1 MLPYLSKNIP
11 IVFLYNNIES
21 FFDFLNWPQVAAACL
36 DRLIFPIDNI
46 ARVTGR
52 DCPWGDPKLVYVS
65 AAVPHANDVCDF
77 FHFPHTDYLFPAN
90 PSPWLSLDILQE
102 PLLSLIAWWNTP
114 GPGNGRYDNDTPTPP
129 PVNSCNW
136 FINFEPIAG

>member
-21 FFDFLNWPQVAAACL
+21 FFDFLNRPEVASLPRQAYIPNRQYSKG
-36 DRLIFPIDNI
+36 DRALLSL
-46 ARVTGR
+46 
-52 DCPWGDPKLVYVS
+52 GDPKLVYVS

-102 PLLSLIAWWNTP
+102 PLLL
-114 GPGNGRYDNDTPTPP
+114 
-129 PVNSCNW
+129 
-136 FINFEPIAG
+136 